1 MRMTHLFFPLTVGL
15 LAIPTV
21 SAFAAPPDALMP
33 TTAAAPDRV
42 YPPLP
47 SLAML
52 PPSRAISKPRPPSY
66 ARRQRKVVT
75 TQWRKA
81 TEPCRAWWSPTH
93 RIRIWPVSSG
103 SLKWPCRSNQKPPEP
118 PCPSPPSSF
127 ELQPRCCGACAGR
140 LQRCCARRFGRLL
153 RAGRHYQASTRRC
166 CGDRVV

>member
-1 MRMTHLFFPLTVGL
+1 MRMTHLFLPLTVGL

-52 PPSRAISKPRPPSY
+52 PPGGGADIEAAPAVHTRGGK
-66 ARRQRKVVT
+66 RKVVA

-81 TEPCRAWWSPTH
+81 TEPVPRMV
-93 RIRIWPVSSG
+93 VSDASHTYLAG
-103 SLKWPCRSNQKPPEP
+103 IERQLEVALQK
-118 PCPSPPSSF
+118 
-127 ELQPRCCGACAGR
+127 
-140 LQRCCARRFGRLL
+140 
-153 RAGRHYQASTRRC
+153 
-166 CGDRVV
+166 